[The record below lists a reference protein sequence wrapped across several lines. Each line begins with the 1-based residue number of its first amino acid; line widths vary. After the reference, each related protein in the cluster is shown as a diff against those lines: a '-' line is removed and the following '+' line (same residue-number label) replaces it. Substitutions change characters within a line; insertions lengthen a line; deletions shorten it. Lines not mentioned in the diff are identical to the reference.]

1 MNTNVDPLGGT
12 VTEALSS
19 IRPLSVNSPE
29 HVEAHDFL
37 LYEAELLDD
46 LQERLWLETMVSKD
60 VVYQLPLRET
70 VERARGRGFVE
81 GTFHLNENYG
91 SLSSKVARN
100 ETKYAW
106 AEDPPSRLRHFIS
119 NVRVR
124 RADDADQLEVR
135 SNVLIYRTR
144 QDQTTPQ
151 ILSGERRDVLRREH
165 GELKLLKREVFLDLT
180 VIGTHNLSL
189 FF

>member
-1 MNTNVDPLGGT
+1 M
-12 VTEALSS
+12 TETLSS
-19 IRPLSVNSPE
+19 TRPLSVSSPE
-29 HVEAHDFL
+29 HVEAYDFL

-46 LQERLWLETMVSKD
+46 LQERAWLETLVSKD

-70 VERARGRGFVE
+70 VERARGRGFVD
-81 GTFHLNENYG
+81 GTYHLNENYG

-100 ETKYAW
+100 ETTYAW
-106 AEDPPSRLRHFIS
+106 AEDPPSRMRHFVS

-124 RADDADQLEVR
+124 RTGDPDLLEVR

-151 ILSGERRDVLRREH
+151 ILSGERHDLLRRES
-165 GELKLLKREVFLDLT
+165 GELKLLKREVLLDLT

>member
-1 MNTNVDPLGGT
+1 MVADAP
-12 VTEALSS
+12 
-19 IRPLSVNSPE
+19 PLSVSSAE
-29 HVEAHDFL
+29 YVEASDFL

-46 LQERLWLETMVSKD
+46 LRERAWLETLVSRD
-60 VVYQLPLRET
+60 VSYRLPIRET
-70 VERARGRGFVE
+70 VERARGTGFLE
-81 GTFHLNENYG
+81 HTYHLNENYG

-100 ETKYAW
+100 ETSYAW
-106 AEDPPSRLRHFIS
+106 AEDPPSRLRHFVT
-119 NVRVR
+119 NVRAR
-124 RADDADQLEVR
+124 TTDLDEILAVR

-151 ILSGERRDVLRREH
+151 ILSGERRDLLRRED
-165 GELKLLKREVFLDLT
+165 GRLMLLERVVLLDLT

>member
-1 MNTNVDPLGGT
+1 MSDSVSALGT
-12 VTEALSS
+12 VP
-19 IRPLSVNSPE
+19 PLSIASPE
-29 HVEAHDFL
+29 HVEAADFL
-37 LYEAELLDD
+37 AREAELLDD
-46 LQERLWLETMVSKD
+46 LQERAWLETMVSRD

-81 GTFHLNENYG
+81 GTYHLNENFG

-106 AEDPPSRLRHFIS
+106 AEDPPSRVRHFVS

-124 RADDADQLEVR
+124 RHADADMLLVR

-144 QDQTTPQ
+144 QDHTVPQ
-151 ILSGERRDVLRREH
+151 ILSGERHDVLRRED
-165 GELKLLKREVFLDLT
+165 GRLRLLERVVYLDLT

>member
-1 MNTNVDPLGGT
+1 MP
-12 VTEALSS
+12 EAVLTS
-19 IRPLSVNSPE
+19 RPLPSSSAE

-37 LYEAELLDD
+37 LFEAELLDD
-46 LQERLWLETMVSKD
+46 LRERAWLETLVSRD
-60 VVYQLPLRET
+60 VAYRLPLRET

-81 GTFHLNENYG
+81 GTYHLNENYG

-100 ETKYAW
+100 ETSYAW
-106 AEDPPSRLRHFIS
+106 AEDPPSRCRHFVS

-124 RADDADQLEVR
+124 RTDDPDVLDVR

-144 QDQTTPQ
+144 QDQTVPQ
-151 ILSGERRDVLRREH
+151 ILSGERCDLLRREDGALRLLRRDVL
-165 GELKLLKREVFLDLT
+165 LDLT

>member
-1 MNTNVDPLGGT
+1 MTAMSLPMADQK
-12 VTEALSS
+12 
-19 IRPLSVNSPE
+19 PLSVASVE
-29 HVEAHDFL
+29 YVEATDFL
-37 LYEAELLDD
+37 LLEAELLDD
-46 LQERLWLETMVSKD
+46 LREREWLETMVSKD
-60 VVYQLPLRET
+60 VVYQLPIRET
-70 VERARGRGFVE
+70 VERARGRGFIE

-106 AEDPPSRLRHFIS
+106 AEDPPSRLRHFVT

-124 RADDADQLEVR
+124 RHGDADKLAVR

-144 QDQTTPQ
+144 QDHTVPQ
-151 ILSGERRDVLRREH
+151 ILAGERHDVLRREED
-165 GELKLLKREVFLDLT
+165 GLRLLERVVYLDLT